1 MNEEPRIILG
11 MFTIR
16 QLCFFIGLSGLLAT
30 LMFVLIFSNMQ
41 LSKEAKDY
49 VDKMTCSDIKK
60 AFIDRTLSPGTF
72 KGDEAQYQ
80 YKWRCS

>member
-1 MNEEPRIILG
+1 MEESRLILG

-16 QLCFFIGLSGLLAT
+16 QLCFLIGMSVLLGGLICI
-30 LMFVLIFSNMQ
+30 LIFSNIEQ
-41 LSKEAKDY
+41 SKEAKDF

-60 AFIDRTLSPGTF
+60 AMIDRTLTPGTF
-72 KGDEAQYQ
+72 RGNEVEYQ